1 MTANGQT
8 RRVGTCPQCGA
19 DLDPLRAPAYA
30 IAGDTV
36 VAVCSEECRQAYL
49 AAFADEM
56 DRSGGRHG
64 AGYGAGFG
72 AGHKAHHGASGLFA
86 KISHWWSGS
95 KTSLLVVAALGLAA
109 GVLAMGYRF
118 ACLAKGDDAVSRIQ
132 PTAEAS
138 GPPVPPPEPVSVQP
152 EKPKM
157 PGMEVLRK
165 QAQAI
170 LERFMAAGPTRHQI
184 LAAEVLAC
192 CCNEPEAWKILH
204 DACRDRFWPR
214 RKAAAEA
221 LMRLG
226 KEQGVEV
233 LRDGLRSHRRSE
245 RWSAAF
251 VLARH
256 GNRSGIKIL
265 HRLLGLR
272 RYRLTTAEA
281 LVHLKDGRA
290 RRALVAI
297 AQSSEARS
305 TDRIRAAAAL
315 VAAGD
320 QDARGLLAS
329 LTKDGPPF
337 WPSVMVLVRS
347 GDVQARSKM
356 AGALK
361 HTALR
366 VEAARA
372 LVAAGVR
379 VDPAP
384 LWQDL
389 SAPDDEAKVSAAA
402 ALLLGGC
409 RRHSEAP

>member
-1 MTANGQT
+1 MTADRQT
-8 RRVGTCPQCGA
+8 SRFGTCPQCGTEL
-19 DLDPLRAPAYA
+19 DLLRAPAYA
-30 IAGDTV
+30 IVGDTV
-36 VAVCSEECRQAYL
+36 MAVCSEECRQAYL
-49 AAFADEM
+49 AEYAEEADHL
-56 DRSGGRHG
+56 GGGHG
-64 AGYGAGFG
+64 AGSAGSGRGASRRDS
-72 AGHKAHHGASGLFA
+72 SGLFA

-95 KTSLLVVAALGLAA
+95 KMSLLVVAALVLAA

-118 ACLAKGDDAVSRIQ
+118 ACLAKGGGAVSRIQ

-138 GPPVPPPEPVSVQP
+138 GPPLPPPEPVSVRP
-152 EKPKM
+152 KKPKM
-157 PGMEVLRK
+157 PAMEVLRK

-192 CCNEPEAWKILH
+192 CCNEPKAWKILR

-226 KEQGVEV
+226 KKQGVEV

-251 VLARH
+251 VLAHH
-256 GNRSGIKIL
+256 GNRGGIKIL
-265 HRLLGLR
+265 HSLLGLK

-281 LVHLKDGRA
+281 LVHVKDGRA

-297 AQSSEARS
+297 AQSPEARL

-320 QDARGLLAS
+320 QDVRGLLAS

-337 WPSVMVLVRS
+337 WPSVMALVRS
-347 GDVQARSKM
+347 GDVQARAKM
-356 AGALK
+356 AEALK

-366 VEAARA
+366 IEAARA
-372 LVAAGVR
+372 LVATGAK
-379 VDPAP
+379 VDPSA
-384 LWQDL
+384 LWRDL

-402 ALLLGGC
+402 ALLMGGC
-409 RRHSEAP
+409 RRDPEAP